1 MQISPSEL
9 KEIESIT
16 TKEYSRLLPFGCHD
30 WRYIL
35 RSQLLE
41 KENYE
46 FLLCVKK
53 GFSTKD
59 LDLSPK
65 CKMFSH
71 TILRLFVDHE
81 GDLVLK
87 LETSWRAGQRNQV
100 GKGVNETMIE

>member
-1 MQISPSEL
+1 MQISNSEL

-30 WRYIL
+30 WRYRL
-35 RSQLLE
+35 RSQLL
-41 KENYE
+41 KTENYE

-53 GFSTKD
+53 GFFLKD

-65 CKMFSH
+65 CKVFSH
-71 TILRLFVDHE
+71 TILRLYVDLE

-100 GKGVNETMIE
+100 GKGVTKL